1 MEKILTWLVTNWYS
15 VISLLLSIMMALI
28 TTIMTNKLA
37 YKRTLKLKNI
47 ESEVKQNMEDW
58 IEIQN
63 LIKDMA
69 NTVSYM
75 IEIADIISKNKD
87 LNSTKI
93 YEYKKQ
99 MIDIF
104 YTLNNKSLMYMS
116 ALKRIGINETNDPIY
131 FKFYQEVFNRAY
143 QIKKDL
149 FEYLDSQGTK
159 KVCIDFKDNGLLDSI
174 ICEADYHIKEFM
186 KEV

>member
-116 ALKRIGINETNDPIY
+116 ALKRLGINKTNDPIY
-131 FKFYQEVFNRAY
+131 FNFNQEVLNIACKV
-143 QIKKDL
+143 KKEL
-149 FEYLDSQGTK
+149 FEYLDGQ
-159 KVCIDFKDNGLLDSI
+159 VANEICIQFKDNGMLDLV
-174 ICEADYHIKEFM
+174 ICETDKHIKMLKTE
-186 KEV
+186 K